1 VEELFLW
8 GGAPQLIKTCRM
20 TGCKMPVPSQ
30 IESEEHCLLHF
41 TLKLEQKCAEL
52 RRETVSGHS
61 TAERSAEIIHF
72 ISDQGELLARV
83 STSGMHMA
91 DELKAR
97 VLSTFLTLM
106 NLRESLDRAALRM
119 PAGRTVLRQG

>member
-1 VEELFLW
+1 M
-8 GGAPQLIKTCRM
+8 IKTCRM
-20 TGCKMPVPSQ
+20 TGCKMAVPSQ

-52 RRETVSGHS
+52 RRETVSGNS

-83 STSGMHMA
+83 STSGMHLA

-119 PAGRTVLRQG
+119 PPGRIASRPV

>member
-1 VEELFLW
+1 ML
-8 GGAPQLIKTCRM
+8 
-20 TGCKMPVPSQ
+20 VPSQ
-30 IESEEHCLLHF
+30 IESEGQCLLHF

-61 TAERSAEIIHF
+61 TPERSAEIINF
-72 ISDQGELLARV
+72 ISEHGELLARV

-106 NLRESLDRAALRM
+106 NLRESIDRAALRM
-119 PAGRTVLRQG
+119 SPGRTASRPA

>member
-1 VEELFLW
+1 
-8 GGAPQLIKTCRM
+8 M

-61 TAERSAEIIHF
+61 SAERSAEIIRF

-106 NLRESLDRAALRM
+106 NLRESLDRAAMRM
-119 PAGRTVLRQG
+119 PPGRIASRSV

>member
-1 VEELFLW
+1 
-8 GGAPQLIKTCRM
+8 M
-20 TGCKMPVPSQ
+20 TVPSQ

-52 RRETVSGHS
+52 RRETVSGNS
-61 TAERSAEIIHF
+61 TPERSTEIINF

-91 DELKAR
+91 DEIKAR

-119 PAGRTVLRQG
+119 PPGRIASRSV

>member
-1 VEELFLW
+1 M
-8 GGAPQLIKTCRM
+8 IKTCRM

-61 TAERSAEIIHF
+61 SAERSAEIIRF

-106 NLRESLDRAALRM
+106 NLRESLDRAAMRM
-119 PAGRTVLRQG
+119 PPGRIASRSV

>member
-1 VEELFLW
+1 MEELFLW

-52 RRETVSGHS
+52 RRETVSGNS

-106 NLRESLDRAALRM
+106 NLRESLDRAALRV
-119 PAGRTVLRQG
+119 PAGRTASRLA